1 MIRFGLC
8 TSVTSPPAGAD
19 IVRAT
24 AEGERGAL
32 DADARVTRAYL
43 R

>member
-8 TSVTSPPAGAD
+8 NSVTSPPAGD
-19 IVRAT
+19 IVRAM
-24 AEGERGAL
+24 AEGERRAL
-32 DADARVTRAYL
+32 DADARVKRAYL

>member
-8 TSVTSPPAGAD
+8 NSVASPPAGAD
-19 IVRAT
+19 IVRAM
-24 AEGERGAL
+24 AEGERRAL
-32 DADARVTRAYL
+32 DAEACVKRAYL

>member
-8 TSVTSPPAGAD
+8 NSLTSPPAGAD
-19 IVRAT
+19 IVRAM
-24 AEGERGAL
+24 AEGERRAL
-32 DADARVTRAYL
+32 DADARVKRAYL